1 VSIRPSLSSV
11 GTPRTRRRLT
21 PQERRAELID
31 AAVRLL
37 QSARDVSNW
46 AQAVTT
52 EADAAKG
59 TFYLYFSSWDDMLVA
74 VRDRVLR
81 DYATRVRRLTESADS
96 VDWWDALDAECDAA
110 IDFIAQP
117 GGLHDAIFHSA
128 AALAPVDDEL
138 DIISATA
145 QFLSKG
151 MDDGAFRA
159 VDART
164 TAAFLFAIVHT
175 AGDAIAAGDPPDR
188 WRQAVRDHTRRWLT
202 PVDAKSG

>member
-1 VSIRPSLSSV
+1 V

-21 PQERRAELID
+21 PDERRAELID

-37 QSARDVSNW
+37 ESGRDVSNW

-59 TFYLYFSSWDDMLVA
+59 TFYLYFSSWNDMLVA

-81 DYATRVRRLTESADS
+81 DYTTRMRRLAESAGP
-96 VDWWDALDAECDAA
+96 VDWWHALDTECDAA
-110 IDFIAQP
+110 IEFIAQP

-128 AALAPVDDEL
+128 AALAPMDDDL
-138 DIISATA
+138 DITRATA
-145 QFLSKG
+145 QFLRRG

-159 VDART
+159 VDAHT
-164 TAAFLFAIVHT
+164 TAAFVFAIVHA

-188 WRQAVRDHTRRWLT
+188 WRQAVRDLTRRWLT
-202 PVDAKSG
+202 PLDVTSD